1 VASKTIDPENR
12 EQLRALAAEFNERV
26 VEPVAYE
33 LDGKA
38 DPEDSFSWEIIEEA
52 SKVGLRTLT
61 LSPEYGGP
69 GVDSL
74 GVAIVV
80 EELAK
85 ADIGVSVVIAQTL
98 KLIQSIQGACTQEQ
112 KDRYMPRIRDDERCV
127 LAIGFTEPET
137 ASNYIIPFDDP
148 GGGYRTTA
156 VKSDGGWVING
167 FKQFVSNGNRAGF
180 YLLFAQTLPDCSVAE
195 GSTCFL
201 IEAGADGFTTGT
213 VHDKFAE
220 RLANNSELIFKDC
233 FVADENVVGEPHR
246 GFDVQA
252 RFFPASNTYAA
263 ATVLGTATNSYERA
277 LAWTRKRVQGGKP
290 LIEHDAVAAQLAEM
304 RMLLDSARAYVRH
317 AAWAADH
324 PEDGW
329 NPTLGAFPK
338 VLASQVG
345 WKVVTMAMELH
356 GGYGFMKDQGT
367 QMDKQLRDASTF
379 LHSDGANLSLL
390 LKGAK
395 FIRAEET

>member
-1 VASKTIDPENR
+1 MARQTIDPENR
-12 EQLRALAAEFNERV
+12 EQLRELAAEFNERV
-26 VEPVAYE
+26 VAPVAYD
-33 LDGKA
+33 LDRQPN
-38 DPEDSFSWEIIEEA
+38 PEDSFSWEIVEEA
-52 SKVGLRTLT
+52 SKAGLRTLT

-74 GVAIVV
+74 GVAIVL

-85 ADIGVSVVIAQTL
+85 ADIGVSVIMAQTL

-112 KDRYMPRIRDDERCV
+112 KDRYLPRIRDDERCV
-127 LAIGFTEPET
+127 LAIGFTEPDT

-148 GGGYRTTA
+148 AAGYRTTA
-156 VKSDGGWVING
+156 VKSEGGWVING
-167 FKQFVSNGNRAGF
+167 FKQFISNGNRAAF
-180 YLLFAQTLPDCSVAE
+180 YLLFAQTDPDKSVVE

-201 IEAGADGFTTGT
+201 VEAGTDGFTTGT

-220 RLANNSELIFKDC
+220 RLANNAELIFKDC
-233 FVADENVVGEPHR
+233 FIPDENVVGELHQ
-246 GFDVQA
+246 GFEVQK

-263 ATVLGTATNSYERA
+263 ATVLGMATDSYERA

-290 LIEHDAVAAQLAEM
+290 LIEHDTVAAQLAEM
-304 RMLLDSARAYVRH
+304 RMLLDSTRAYVRH
-317 AAWAADH
+317 AAWVADH
-324 PEDGW
+324 PEEGW
-329 NPTLGAFPK
+329 NATLGAFPK

-367 QMDKQLRDASTF
+367 EMDKSLRDAATF
-379 LHSDGANLSLL
+379 LHSDGANMSLL
-390 LKGAK
+390 LKAANA
-395 FIRAEET
+395 IRAEDS